1 MMAKN
6 FKDILA
12 ALPPERQA
20 KITEQTKQ
28 ELAKIKERTM
38 SVFKILAEECNGESY
53 TGRGMK
59 DPCLG
64 FICSSALSFISEA
77 LDIISGES
85 TNIQE
90 YLEEFAHAIK
100 NARTDNMGMSMI
112 IYFPYVSA
120 SILEE
125 ADDEEDE
132 CEEDEEEEEVDD
144 DEEADDDEEDESN
157 YPKSN
162 FLREE
167 DV

>member
-1 MMAKN
+1 
-6 FKDILA
+6 
-12 ALPPERQA
+12 
-20 KITEQTKQ
+20 
-28 ELAKIKERTM
+28 
-38 SVFKILAEECNGESY
+38 
-53 TGRGMK
+53 
-59 DPCLG
+59 
-64 FICSSALSFISEA
+64 

-125 ADDEEDE
+125 DDEDE
-132 CEEDEEEEEVDD
+132 EEDEEED
-144 DEEADDDEEDESN
+144 DEAYEG
-157 YPKSN
+157 
-162 FLREE
+162 